1 VSRNIQGSVSFRFRL
16 PESNSLVSG
25 AGGLTWRKDQ
35 SHFGLKFLPLA
46 AANRKEL
53 DNWLSKRISDSISA
67 AAPYKR

>member
-1 VSRNIQGSVSFRFRL
+1 VSFRFRL